1 MAPHGEE
8 PTRTLSEHQRFPAVL
23 GRPNGLARVVELTQR
38 RQLGRLAGRG
48 VRVRGFLHRR
58 SPPSRR
64 RVVSRWRLAKRED
77 VVKRSRALSPTQEP
91 PPAGARIVAFLGVTT
106 RASSITRIF
115 PAWAR
120 ACDLSLELRRT
131 DLPLGS
137 PAGRYR
143 ALADEMLEDRSVL
156 GLVITSHKRAMYE
169 AVSDL
174 VVASDP
180 YARAGREVSPL
191 LATDCGLAADACDP
205 RAVRLVLGELL
216 GPRHWEDTA
225 ADALILGS
233 GGAGIAIALTLLT
246 RRVGQALAGAEQRPR
261 RLVVT
266 DIRAR
271 RSDAARELLQP
282 FAGTSELEVRTADRE
297 QTTRLLATLPPGS
310 LVVNATGMGKDT
322 PGSPIALGG
331 VFPEGARV
339 LDANYRGDRAFLRQ
353 AHAQAASRCLVVRDG
368 WRYFVHGWTQTLA
381 PMVPGGVGPERVT
394 LFESIANTDRRGTQ
408 P

>member
-1 MAPHGEE
+1 MP
-8 PTRTLSEHQRFPAVL
+8 LSSRPGTPRSVPLLAAVL
-23 GRPNGLARVVELTQR
+23 LSGTTRASG
-38 RQLGRLAGRG
+38 
-48 VRVRGFLHRR
+48 
-58 SPPSRR
+58 SPPSP
-64 RVVSRWRLAKRED
+64 
-77 VVKRSRALSPTQEP
+77 AL
-91 PPAGARIVAFLGVTT
+91 PAVTRIVSFLGVTT

-216 GPRHWEDTA
+216 RPRPWEDTA

-266 DIRAR
+266 D
-271 RSDAARELLQP
+271 
-282 FAGTSELEVRTADRE
+282 
-297 QTTRLLATLPPGS
+297 
-310 LVVNATGMGKDT
+310 
-322 PGSPIALGG
+322 
-331 VFPEGARV
+331 
-339 LDANYRGDRAFLRQ
+339 
-353 AHAQAASRCLVVRDG
+353 
-368 WRYFVHGWTQTLA
+368 
-381 PMVPGGVGPERVT
+381 
-394 LFESIANTDRRGTQ
+394 
-408 P
+408 

>member
-48 VRVRGFLHRR
+48 VR
-58 SPPSRR
+58 
-64 RVVSRWRLAKRED
+64 
-77 VVKRSRALSPTQEP
+77 
-91 PPAGARIVAFLGVTT
+91 AR
-106 RASSITRIF
+106 
-115 PAWAR
+115 
-120 ACDLSLELRRT
+120 DLSLELRRT

-225 ADALILGS
+225 AD
-233 GGAGIAIALTLLT
+233 
-246 RRVGQALAGAEQRPR
+246 
-261 RLVVT
+261 
-266 DIRAR
+266 
-271 RSDAARELLQP
+271 
-282 FAGTSELEVRTADRE
+282 
-297 QTTRLLATLPPGS
+297 
-310 LVVNATGMGKDT
+310 
-322 PGSPIALGG
+322 
-331 VFPEGARV
+331 
-339 LDANYRGDRAFLRQ
+339 
-353 AHAQAASRCLVVRDG
+353 
-368 WRYFVHGWTQTLA
+368 
-381 PMVPGGVGPERVT
+381 
-394 LFESIANTDRRGTQ
+394 
-408 P
+408 